1 MEKNK
6 KGKYPSKGMNALA
19 KKRPDVAKKIMGYKE
34 GGKAKTSYRSMTKNE
49 RTQAYMKA
57 AMQESGMTPSKA
69 YRKATSISEQ
79 KPASKAKEQTRAGMM
94 NGGVANH
101 AQLTGFG
108 KVRPEVK
115 KFGK

>member
-1 MEKNK
+1 MKKENGK

-34 GGKAKTSYRSMTKNE
+34 GG
-49 RTQAYMKA
+49 
-57 AMQESGMTPSKA
+57 
-69 YRKATSISEQ
+69 
-79 KPASKAKEQTRAGMM
+79 RAEMM
-94 NGGVANH
+94 DGGVANH